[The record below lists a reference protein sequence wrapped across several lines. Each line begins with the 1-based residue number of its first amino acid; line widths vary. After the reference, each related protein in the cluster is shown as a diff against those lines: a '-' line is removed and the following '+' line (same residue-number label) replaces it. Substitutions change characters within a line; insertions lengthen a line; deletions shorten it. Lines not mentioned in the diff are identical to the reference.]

1 MVIAHDSRLTSFEP
15 HLWLKVEREIPR
27 PIFVVA
33 FIGVA
38 NLLRVPLPRL
48 FAYEH
53 LHTYF
58 LSHYETLRSVD
69 GGRAVTSYGLCT
81 GYYYHYQHGCTIEF
95 DTTGDEVGRRER
107 VPPHYAARA
116 TLTKPELPDS
126 SDSL

>member
-69 GGRAVTSYGLCT
+69 GGQAVTSYGLCT

-95 DTTGDEVGRRER
+95 DTTGDEVGRWER
-107 VPPHYAARA
+107 VPPHYDARA
-116 TLTKPELPDS
+116 TLTLPE
-126 SDSL
+126 